1 MTPNENK
8 LMPWLQAGAAMLI
21 LIAFFAA
28 LFTVLLRPIAA
39 DARDIAA
46 PMIEVLKAVVL
57 ILVGFLFGT
66 SVSSAKKDDANAA
79 LTAQIVAAP
88 TPPPAPP
95 VAPAAVATQPTNPL
109 PVPPVLPT
117 LT

>member
-1 MTPNENK
+1 MNPNQNK
-8 LMPWLQAGAAMLI
+8 LMPWLQAAAAMLI
-21 LIAFFAA
+21 LLCFFAA

-79 LTAQIVAAP
+79 LTAQIVATPAP
-88 TPPPAPP
+88 ASPLAPAPP
-95 VAPAAVATQPTNPL
+95 TDPL
-109 PVPPVLPT
+109 PVLPT
-117 LT
+117 NA

>member
-1 MTPNENK
+1 MNPNQNK
-8 LMPWLQAGAAMLI
+8 LMPWLQAAAAMLI
-21 LIAFFAA
+21 LLCFFAA

-79 LTAQIVAAP
+79 LTAQIVA
-88 TPPPAPP
+88 TPAPVP
-95 VAPAAVATQPTNPL
+95 LAAPAAAATTQPTDPL
-109 PVPPVLPT
+109 PVLPT
-117 LT
+117 NA

>member
-21 LIAFFAA
+21 LVAFFAA

-79 LTAQIVAAP
+79 LTAQIVA
-88 TPPPAPP
+88 TPALPAPP
-95 VAPAAVATQPTNPL
+95 VAPAPVAIPPTNPVNPV
-109 PVPPVLPT
+109 PVPPT